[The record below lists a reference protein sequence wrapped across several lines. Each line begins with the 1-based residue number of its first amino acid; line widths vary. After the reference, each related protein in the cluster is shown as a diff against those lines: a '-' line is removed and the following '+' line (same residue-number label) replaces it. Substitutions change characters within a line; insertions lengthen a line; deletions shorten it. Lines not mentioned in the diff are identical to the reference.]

1 MLTIDT
7 MQASRPRFERIITCS
22 DLMLPVFDQTARAA
36 GVDATVLIRGES
48 GTGKEL
54 IAEAIHANGPR
65 RGGPFVIVNMA
76 AVPEDLIESELF
88 GHVAGAFTNA
98 REKRIGRFSVT

>member
-1 MLTIDT
+1 
-7 MQASRPRFERIITCS
+7 MQTLDAIQETRPRFERIITCS
-22 DLMLPVFDQTARAA
+22 DLMLPVFDQTTRAA

-54 IAEAIHANGPR
+54 IAEAIHANSPR

-76 AVPEDLIESELF
+76 AVHSQ
-88 GHVAGAFTNA
+88 
-98 REKRIGRFSVT
+98 RRR